1 MTLLISGVIFTLGT
15 VVWAYTKIKPSLNT
29 LFVAQL
35 LLGIGSGSMG
45 TARTYVIEQTEEGLE
60 RTDCLANVL
69 SWKFIGLAVTPF
81 LGSLAVIIGGV
92 VFHRKRDYTFPAFL
106 LFFLGISWIVL
117 LIYPFKNV
125 EETETGRRLIRESH
139 WKEEEQQQKNQ
150 ERSSHQRDE
159 ESSLLSGEG
168 HPTKSKSYESI
179 DRQATRSQIDLRKGT
194 EIDHTGITSD
204 LVRVFIIVI
213 LLNCLVKG
221 AIAVYETHISR
232 LMIEYYG
239 WDQYHVGMMVSV
251 SGIIGALQL
260 INFHSIFTT
269 HWSSYELMYASAMAI
284 IGIHILLLVTNFT
297 ILLSPIHIASQ
308 QRQANSI
315 EEIVLML
322 SILVIYGFGYPIAS
336 TAAAAKYSNLL
347 EYGRQGVIQAVM
359 SLYSSITRIIASIA
373 SSYVAHYRSIYYY
386 KEDDYYNLHNQP
398 LVGMILL
405 LMTGFLF
412 LLIVFR
418 EQILVYGPDR
428 VKMRADQNKEINN
441 HINRGVGIVT
451 LTIFIVS
458 LYTMFY

>member
-1 MTLLISGVIFTLGT
+1 M
-15 VVWAYTKIKPSLNT
+15 
-29 LFVAQL
+29 
-35 LLGIGSGSMG
+35 
-45 TARTYVIEQTEEGLE
+45 
-60 RTDCLANVL
+60 
-69 SWKFIGLAVTPF
+69 AVTPF
-81 LGSLAVIIGGV
+81 LGSLAVIIGGE
-92 VFHRKRDYTFPAFL
+92 VFHRRRDYTFPAFL

-139 WKEEEQQQKNQ
+139 
-150 ERSSHQRDE
+150 
-159 ESSLLSGEG
+159 LLSGEG
-168 HPTKSKSYESI
+168 HPTKSKSYQSI
-179 DRQATRSQIDLRKGT
+179 DRQATRSQTGRGKGT
-194 EIDHTGITSD
+194 EIDHTGITTD
-204 LVRVFIIVI
+204 LVCVFIIVI

-221 AIAVYETHISR
+221 AIAVYETHFSR
-232 LMIEYYG
+232 LMIEYYR

-251 SGIIGALQL
+251 SGVIGALQL
-260 INFHSIFTT
+260 INFHSMFTT

-284 IGIHILLLVTNFT
+284 IGIHLLLLVTNFT

-308 QRQANSI
+308 HRRANSI

-336 TAAAAKYSNLL
+336 TAVAAKYSNLL

-359 SLYSSITRIIASIA
+359 SLSSSITRIIASIA
-373 SSYVAHYRSIYYY
+373 SSYVAHYRSIYYH

-398 LVGMILL
+398 LVGMVLL

-418 EQILVYGPDR
+418 EQILLYGPDR
-428 VKMRADQNKEINN
+428 VKMRADQNREINN
-441 HINRGVGIVT
+441 HINRGVGAVS
-451 LTIFIVS
+451 LTIFLVS